1 MELMTVAAPALR
13 GPCGSV
19 TFRQIEGYTLRALI
33 VEDEPGS
40 RDRLRRLLAKHTQ
53 IEIVGEADS
62 GPRALE
68 VIAEARPDLVFLDV
82 SLPGFD
88 GFALLD
94 EIDVAIKVVFTTAS
108 ADHAVR
114 AFDAGAVHY
123 LLKPID
129 PVQLEDAVARAQAS
143 ELESSA
149 TTPPPLK
156 RILCRDRDTTHV
168 LHVDEILYMKADQGY
183 TLVRTD
189 PKEYLTSDSLGS
201 LERIVGNTFA
211 RIHRNALVNIRQ
223 VKSLRHLD
231 GDVVVVLRTG
241 IELAVS
247 RRHAQVLRER
257 LLYSAG

>member
-1 MELMTVAAPALR
+1 M
-13 GPCGSV
+13 
-19 TFRQIEGYTLRALI
+19 LRALI

-40 RDRLRRLLAKHTQ
+40 RDRLRRLLSKHDQ
-53 IEIVGEADS
+53 IEIVGDADS

-68 VIAEARPDLVFLDV
+68 VITETRPDLVFLDV

-94 EIDVAIKVVFTTAS
+94 EIDAAIKVVFTTAS
-108 ADHAVR
+108 AEHAVR

-129 PVQLEDAVARAQAS
+129 PQHLEEALKRAA
-143 ELESSA
+143 EPSA
-149 TTPPPLK
+149 FNPPPLK
-156 RILCRDRDTTHV
+156 RMLCRDRDTTHV
-168 LHVDEILYMKADQGY
+168 LQTDDILFMKADQGY

-189 PKEYLTSDSLGS
+189 AKEYLTSDSLGA
-201 LERIVGNTFA
+201 LEPLVESTFV

-223 VKSLRHLD
+223 VQSLRHSD
-231 GDVVVVLRTG
+231 GDVVVVLRNG

-247 RRHAQVLRER
+247 RRHAPHLRER
-257 LLYSAG
+257 LLYATG

>member
-1 MELMTVAAPALR
+1 
-13 GPCGSV
+13 
-19 TFRQIEGYTLRALI
+19 LRALI

-40 RDRLRRLLAKHTQ
+40 RDRLRRLLSKHHE

-68 VIAEARPDLVFLDV
+68 VITQTIPDLVFLDV

-94 EIDVAIKVVFTTAS
+94 EIDAAVKVVFTTAS
-108 ADHAVR
+108 GEHAVR

-129 PVQLEDAVARAQAS
+129 PVQLEEAIKRAAEPPTS
-143 ELESSA
+143 D
-149 TTPPPLK
+149 PPPLQ

-168 LHVDEILYMKADQGY
+168 LETDDILFMKADQGY

-189 PKEYLTSDSLGS
+189 AKEYLTSDSLGS
-201 LERIVGNTFA
+201 LEGLVRNLFV

-223 VKSLRHLD
+223 VKSLRHTE
-231 GDVVVVLRTG
+231 GDVVVVLRNG

-247 RRHAQVLRER
+247 RRHASILRER
-257 LLYSAG
+257 LLYAAG

>member
-1 MELMTVAAPALR
+1 LGGGILR
-13 GPCGSV
+13 V
-19 TFRQIEGYTLRALI
+19 LI

-40 RDRLRRLLAKHTQ
+40 RDRLRRLLAKHPQ
-53 IEIVGEADS
+53 IEIVGEADD
-62 GPRALE
+62 GPSALK
-68 VIAEARPDLVFLDV
+68 VITETRPDLVFLDV

-94 EIDVAIKVVFTTAS
+94 EIDGAIKVVFTTAS

-129 PVQLEDAVARAQAS
+129 PEQLQKAINRAAEPQA
-143 ELESSA
+143 A
-149 TTPPPLK
+149 APPPLK
-156 RILCRDRDTTHV
+156 RMLCRDRDTTHV
-168 LHVDEILYMKADQGY
+168 LPTDDILFMKADQGY

-189 PKEYLTSDSLGS
+189 AKEYLTSDSLGS
-201 LERIVGNTFA
+201 IELLVEHTFV

-223 VKSLRHLD
+223 VKSLRHAD
-231 GDVVVVLRTG
+231 GDVVAVLRNG

-247 RRHAQVLRER
+247 RRHATLLRER
-257 LLYSAG
+257 LLYAPD